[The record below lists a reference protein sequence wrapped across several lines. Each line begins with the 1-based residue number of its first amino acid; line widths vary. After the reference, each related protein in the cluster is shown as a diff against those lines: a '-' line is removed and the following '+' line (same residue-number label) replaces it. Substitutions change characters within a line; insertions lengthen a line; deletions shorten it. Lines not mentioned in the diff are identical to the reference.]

1 MQALAGAVW
10 WVSVFLSPAV
20 RTATLGDLDPLAVAI
35 ADVPLFVGMSAIAA
49 SGCRWAAVI
58 ATAWTATVA
67 LGLAVYATVSAS
79 AGIGVVVM
87 IAASGASVIALF
99 LVVSG
104 RVPTEFALAG
114 PFRFR
119 TADPKAS
126 TRRHLATTAVQVI
139 VFWSLFL
146 GVAPFIIRTLEQRW
160 QLTVIAPEPV
170 RAFGAALFVAASAVG
185 IWSAVAISAFGRG
198 TPLPSDAATRLV
210 IAGPYRFVRNPMAL
224 GSIAQGVAVGLFL
237 SSWLVVTYALCG
249 ALVWNYAVRPHEERD
264 LEERFG
270 ESFRRYRDEVRCWL
284 PRLRPVTAASTV

>member
-49 SGCRWAAVI
+49 SGRRWAAVI

-119 TADPKAS
+119 TADPNAS
-126 TRRHLATTAVQVI
+126 TRRHLATTA
-139 VFWSLFL
+139 
-146 GVAPFIIRTLEQRW
+146 APFIIRTLEQRW